1 MAALLYENNSAR
13 AREEVKHGEIY
24 TGSSRASYFACM
36 QIGSGRMG
44 LARAAAPAS
53 ATHRKILF
61 LKRKSQHFNL
71 AGISKRISA
80 RYLQTR
86 APFSQ

>member
-1 MAALLYENNSAR
+1 VSVILAALLYENNS

-44 LARAAAPAS
+44 LAAATAAAPAPATRQRPKNIIPETKKS
-53 ATHRKILF
+53 AF
-61 LKRKSQHFNL
+61 
-71 AGISKRISA
+71 
-80 RYLQTR
+80 
-86 APFSQ
+86 

>member
-1 MAALLYENNSAR
+1 VLFWPPFLYENNS

-44 LARAAAPAS
+44 LAAATAAAAPAP
-53 ATHRKILF
+53 ATRKILF

-71 AGISKRISA
+71 DAA
-80 RYLQTR
+80 
-86 APFSQ
+86 